1 MNAKEWISQVG
12 VVGLFL
18 LIFFSFEVCLIRT
31 NYQMQ
36 KRHNQSLYLLEGC

>member
-18 LIFFSFEVCLIRT
+18 LIFFFIW
-31 NYQMQ
+31 
-36 KRHNQSLYLLEGC
+36 SLFNKN